1 MIVDISN
8 VKTVTLAEVAE
19 ITGWDV
25 KQFQDEIT
33 KDGVYRLLS
42 GSRGYF
48 DEVAFVQDLSD
59 NTLELK
65 SKQECVESLVFD
77 IKDEEEIA
85 STAEYVDEF
94 YWVDVEEDKV
104 MFGFTEEEFD
114 FYFKI
119 KI

>member
-1 MIVDISN
+1 MLVDISN

-19 ITGWDV
+19 ITGWDI

-65 SKQECVESLVFD
+65 SIQECVESLVYD
-77 IKDEEEIA
+77 HADEEEVA
-85 STAEYVDEF
+85 STTEYVEEF
-94 YWVDVEEDKV
+94 YGVEVDEDKV
-104 MFGFTEEEFD
+104 IFGFTEEEFD
-114 FYFKI
+114 FYFKV